1 MIEIGIIINV
11 IIGSTVGLII
21 YDKILGG
28 KKC

>member
-11 IIGSTVGLII
+11 IIGSTVGLFI
-21 YDKILGG
+21 YNKVLGD